1 VQYGSANSDVRWRR
15 FEHPVIFWF
24 GAAACATGVI
34 LHIPMYYSARG
45 MGYRMAGMRP
55 DAAMIVGMALIGVG
69 LIAALYGLLPSQSR
83 RIGERAA
90 QIHVR
95 ALDDARIR
103 PQHVALLLVISVAI
117 VIDAMKPAALSFVA
131 PGMAKEYGLKA
142 ATNPHGGLP
151 VSLLPLCG
159 IGGTVLGSL
168 LWGWLADHIGR
179 RSSLLFAGLLFV
191 TTSICGA
198 MPGFTWNLLMCFL
211 MGIGVGGLLPITF
224 ALLAETVPA
233 RHRGWLLVL
242 VGGGGAGLGYVLT
255 SWLAG
260 ALTPHYSWRILW
272 LIGLPTGLLFI
283 ALNRWIPESPRFLL
297 AADERDEAEKVM
309 RHFGAAVVAADED
322 QTADPEGSGRDG
334 FRRIFSGSLIGPS
347 AAIII
352 LAIGVGLITY
362 GFQLWIPTNL
372 QHLGY
377 TAVNSD
383 YIVRNAAAI
392 GLIPVLL
399 AAAAYGFWSSKKTII
414 ASFGL
419 LALALCGFIIAGN
432 SLAHHHGLLTALL
445 VIPLAGTSLL
455 GAIAMV
461 YASEVYPTRIR
472 SRGAGVAA
480 GATKAGGV
488 LIIGLVVAAT
498 TTPSIALTATIGVI
512 PLVIGL
518 VTFGW
523 VGRETR
529 NRRLEEISAAEET
542 LVSLSGQRD
551 RWCCS
556 SGEVAV
562 DPPETVPGQDQ
573 GQGEVDRGLG
583 PLQGPVAAGG
593 LVAEGLPDA
602 VPGQA
607 VEVGAFCSVV
617 LLGH

>member
-1 VQYGSANSDVRWRR
+1 MQDGMAHSDVRWRR
-15 FEHPVIFWF
+15 FEHPIFFWF
-24 GAAACATGVI
+24 GAAACTTGVI
-34 LHIPMYYSARG
+34 LHIPMYYSART
-45 MGYRMAGMRP
+45 MHYRMVGMRP
-55 DAAMIVGMALIGVG
+55 DAAMIVGMALIGAG

-90 QIHVR
+90 RIQVR

-103 PQHVALLLVISVAI
+103 PQHVALLVVISVAI

-168 LWGWLADHIGR
+168 MWGWLADRIGR

-198 MPGFTWNLLMCFL
+198 MPGFSWNLLMCFI
-211 MGIGVGGLLPITF
+211 MGIGVGGMLPITF
-224 ALLAETVPA
+224 ALLAETIPA

-242 VGGGGAGLGYVLT
+242 VGGGAAGLGYVLT

-272 LIGLPTGLLFI
+272 LIGLPTGVLFI
-283 ALNRWIPESPRFLL
+283 ALNRWIPESPRFLI
-297 AADERDEAEKVM
+297 AAGEQDEAEKVM
-309 RHFGAAVVAADED
+309 HHFGAAVAAGED
-322 QTADPEGSGRDG
+322 QTADHEGDGRDG
-334 FRRIFSGSLIGPS
+334 FRQLFSGPFIGPS

-399 AAAAYGFWSSKKTII
+399 AAAAYGFWSSKKTIF
-414 ASFGL
+414 AAFAL
-419 LALALCGFIIAGN
+419 LALTLVGFVIAGN

-445 VIPLAGTSLL
+445 VIPLSGTSLL
-455 GAIAMV
+455 GAIAVV
-461 YASEVYPTRIR
+461 YASEAYPTRIR
-472 SRGAGVAA
+472 SRGAGLAA

-488 LIIGLVVAAT
+488 LIIALVVAAT

-518 VTFGW
+518 VIFAW

-529 NRRLEEISAAEET
+529 NRRLEEIIEAEEA
-542 LVSLSGQRD
+542 LVR
-551 RWCCS
+551 
-556 SGEVAV
+556 
-562 DPPETVPGQDQ
+562 
-573 GQGEVDRGLG
+573 
-583 PLQGPVAAGG
+583 
-593 LVAEGLPDA
+593 
-602 VPGQA
+602 
-607 VEVGAFCSVV
+607 
-617 LLGH
+617 